1 MKTVPRENWIMKI
14 TMVKKIMADGNL
26 CKKCQEVQE
35 RLESSGHINRI
46 DQFVTAVDGDPDST
60 GTLLANLYQVDKAP
74 FFIVE
79 EEGCEP
85 AIYTI
90 YFKLVK
96 EVLEKAA

>member
-1 MKTVPRENWIMKI
+1 MATF
-14 TMVKKIMADGNL
+14 VKNARKYRKGWR
-26 CKKCQEVQE
+26 VQAI
-35 RLESSGHINRI
+35 STGF

-60 GTLLANLYQVDKAP
+60 GTLLAELYQVEKAP

-85 AIYTI
+85 IIYTI

>member
-1 MKTVPRENWIMKI
+1 MKI

-60 GTLLANLYQVDKAP
+60 GALLANLYQVDKAP

-79 EEGCEP
+79 EEGSEP

>member
-1 MKTVPRENWIMKI
+1 MKI

-46 DQFVTAVDGDPDST
+46 DQFVTAVDGDPNST
-60 GTLLANLYQVDKAP
+60 GTLLAELYQVDKAP

-79 EEGCEP
+79 EDGNEP

>member
-1 MKTVPRENWIMKI
+1 MKI
-14 TMVKKIMADGNL
+14 TMVKKIMADGSP
-26 CKKCQEVQE
+26 CKKCQEVQD

-46 DQFVTAVDGDPDST
+46 HQFVTAIDGDPDST
-60 GTLLANLYQVDKAP
+60 GALLADLYQVDRVP

-79 EEGCEP
+79 EEGKEP
-85 AIYTI
+85 LIYTI

>member
-1 MKTVPRENWIMKI
+1 MKI

-26 CKKCQEVQE
+26 CRKCQEVQE

-46 DQFVTAVDGDPDST
+46 DQFITADEGDTGST
-60 GTLLANLYQVDKAP
+60 GAFLAELYQVDKTP

-79 EEGCEP
+79 EVGREP
-85 AIYTI
+85 VIYTI

-96 EVLEKAA
+96 EVFEKAA

>member
-1 MKTVPRENWIMKI
+1 MKTIPRENWIMKI

-35 RLESSGHINRI
+35 RLENSGHINRI

-60 GTLLANLYQVDKAP
+60 GNLLAELHQVDKAP

-79 EEGCEP
+79 EEGSEP